1 MAKWAVFDIDGTLL
15 PGLSIEAR
23 FILYSVRKN
32 IIPYTK
38 IIGHFLYGISGVFYG
53 KGMDN
58 FRTNKKYYKGL
69 NVDYIAQTG
78 NLFFKDRIAPFISKD
93 GLKTIGEYREN
104 GYKIMIMSGSIE
116 FLIKDISQICE
127 YDVLICTHIKTI
139 DDVLTGEIEG
149 LHPFGIHKKE
159 ILLHFQN
166 EYDMD
171 YEQSSVFAN
180 HHSDIYHMELFREA
194 VAINPSKKL
203 MKIANRLGWRIE
215 FWE

>member
-23 FILYSVRKN
+23 FILYSLRKN
-32 IIPYTK
+32 VIPYTK
-38 IIGHFLYGISGVFYG
+38 IIGHFLYGISGIFYG

-149 LHPFGIHKKE
+149 FHPFGIHKKE
-159 ILLHFQN
+159 ILLRFQN

-171 YEQSSVFAN
+171 YKQSSVFAN